1 MAAWPA
7 KSSNM
12 NIRTVFLVTFVA
24 LFLQAVSAQEYVSP
38 TRPAQTGR
46 SPGVKVKLISVD
58 GPTKTYAIIFAP
70 GDEILSGLQE
80 FAARYNVQS
89 AHFTAI
95 GDAKSVKFGWY
106 DKSKKMF
113 KVTALNSYAEIT
125 SLVGDIALINGKPSV
140 HAHIALATEDGM
152 VHGGHLLEAF
162 IEPTLEVMM
171 TVEPVPL
178 NKKPDPKLGINVI
191 DPEQ

>member
-1 MAAWPA
+1 MSHTMSIKTA
-7 KSSNM
+7 
-12 NIRTVFLVTFVA
+12 FLVAFMA
-24 LFLQAVSAQEYVSP
+24 LFSHAASAQEYVSP
-38 TRPAQTGR
+38 TRAAQTGR
-46 SPGVKVKLISVD
+46 SPGVKVKLISAD

-80 FAARYNVQS
+80 FAAKYNVQS

-178 NKKPDPKLGINVI
+178 NKKPDPQLGINVI

>member
-1 MAAWPA
+1 
-7 KSSNM
+7 M
-12 NIRTVFLVTFVA
+12 NIRTAFLGAFMA
-24 LFLQAVSAQEYVSP
+24 LFFHSASAQEYASP
-38 TRPAQTGR
+38 TRAAQTGR

-80 FAARYNVQS
+80 FAVKYNVQS

-95 GDAKSVKFGWY
+95 GDAKSVKFGWF

-113 KVTALNSYAEIT
+113 KVTALDSYAEIT
-125 SLVGDIALINGKPSV
+125 SLIGDIALINGKPSV
-140 HAHIALATEDGM
+140 HAHIAMATEDGM

-162 IEPTLEVMM
+162 VEPTLEVMM

-178 NKKPDPKLGINVI
+178 NKKPDPQFGINVI
-191 DPEQ
+191 EPEQ